1 MKNVIGFTVGAAMV
15 LAMVGTVAC
24 SKDKGPQGPDPDIV
38 FQIDTTVS
46 YVGDT
51 LDKIVITRRLGVVDS
66 TEIVVSSF
74 EEQGTPVKRSKY
86 FALFMGKWSLCANNN
101 VYFDYSWDPYINGG
115 MTLPGQGP
123 VPENNNGVTTD
134 YIIIDTNFT
143 ASARATSLY
152 FTHKDRKYCYHI
164 TQQGSP
170 SEVQPYW
177 ERFIDTTVSADTHK
191 FKLRGSRFFFYWDK
205 LCSMIEDTTYIKEW
219 RSETAPNPNVVA
231 FANGSVPY
239 PATDTVMGS
248 WSTTVGYWRGN
259 PAYVEVE
266 LKENTSGKDR
276 KLIFC
281 VWNDI
286 KSAFV
291 PNFFTVTQRSKR

>member
-1 MKNVIGFTVGAAMV
+1 MKNVTGFTVGAAMV

-74 EEQGTPVKRSKY
+74 EEQGTPVKRIRYEPRFKG
-86 FALFMGKWSLCANNN
+86 MWSLCAKGNLSFN
-101 VYFDYSWDPYINGG
+101 DGWDPFRDGG
-115 MTLPGQGP
+115 IEYPPNLP
-123 VPENNNGVTTD
+123 VPENDRGVITD
-134 YIIIDTNFT
+134 YVIIDTNFST
-143 ASARATSLY
+143 SARATSLY

-170 SEVQPYW
+170 TEVQPYW
-177 ERFIDTTVSADTHK
+177 ERFTDTIVSAEAQK
-191 FKLRGSRFFFYWDK
+191 FRLRGDRFFYMERLHDI
-205 LCSMIEDTTYIKEW
+205 IEDTIFIRRW
-219 RSETAPNPNVVA
+219 IHETAPNPNVVA
-231 FANGSVPY
+231 FANGNAPY

-259 PAYVEVE
+259 PAYVEVD

-276 KLIFC
+276 KLFFYI
-281 VWNDI
+281 WPIYDI
-286 KSAFV
+286 AFV
-291 PNFFTVTQRSKR
+291 RPLYTVTQRSKR